1 MRSKT
6 FSEIFY
12 ESKKSKE
19 TWETHGD
26 SMKLS
31 VKNKLIQLKHLLT
44 SPDLDDE
51 YREKQW
57 MALRR
62 LDYGYNLFVFN
73 GTQIQDSGL
82 CTKKCL
88 TYVKNRKK
96 GKLVKDH
103 FFGVTEASVV
113 LRDEFEKC
121 NFDIEYMLNEWLP
134 KNYHLYLTWYVT
146 PEEHKGKNITRA
158 GHSIE
163 EKDNFEHC
171 NDKVSTIVEMI
182 KI

>member
-1 MRSKT
+1 MRNKT
-6 FSEIFY
+6 FSEIY
-12 ESKKSKE
+12 YKSNKSKE
-19 TWETHGD
+19 VWETYGE

-51 YREKQW
+51 YRERQW
-57 MALRR
+57 LALRR
-62 LDYGYNLFVFN
+62 LDYGYNLFVFDRSK
-73 GTQIQDSGL
+73 IQNSGL
-82 CTKKCL
+82 CTKECL

-96 GKLVKDH
+96 GKLVQDH
-103 FFGVTEASVV
+103 FFGVTEISKV
-113 LRDEFEKC
+113 LRAAFEKC

-134 KNYHLYLTWYVT
+134 KNYHLYLTWHVT
-146 PEEHKGKNITRA
+146 KEEHKPKNIARA
-158 GHSIE
+158 AHSIE

-182 KI
+182 QK